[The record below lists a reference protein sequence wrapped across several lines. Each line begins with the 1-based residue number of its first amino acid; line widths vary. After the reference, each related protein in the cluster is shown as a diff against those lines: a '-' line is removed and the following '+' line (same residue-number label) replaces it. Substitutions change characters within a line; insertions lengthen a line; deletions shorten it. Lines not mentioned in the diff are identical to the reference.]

1 MTLLTP
7 LGLIGLL
14 GVVALI
20 IIYIIKPNFQQK
32 FISSTFVWKL
42 SLKYRKKKIP
52 TSKLRNLLLILCQVL
67 FLTICAFLLAK
78 PNTVIMTQVNEQEV
92 IAIID
97 SSASMRTSLN
107 EETRFERAL
116 DKVNQLTDN
125 IFRDNGILSIIL
137 AEERADFLV
146 QRASVG
152 ERTLVEDKLLALE
165 EDGACSYGE
174 ADIDGALILCEE
186 VLKTNPSAK
195 IYIYTDIGYGFV
207 PEGVEV
213 ISVCENEEWNVG
225 ILDASVKQDN
235 NYYTFMVDVAYY
247 CEAEYDSV
255 DKSNVAISLNITNAN
270 PNELGVGLTMRI
282 DYTVSCERGI
292 PKRVIFITEGNY
304 NEIAEMV
311 EESNDETTEYVILTD
326 STQWIYSYDAVY
338 ITLDARD
345 DSFSEDNSFNIF
357 NGQKEV
363 VKIQYA
369 SGDGKSSPV
378 ANPFVIGVLNVLQ
391 AGLSSRLDVRITNVK
406 TGTKP
411 ATEGFDFYIFEHI
424 APEEMPEDG
433 VVVLLNPDKSP
444 EGAGFRIEEERDLQ
458 GNGVELTGEMDHP
471 ILNLVNPDNINVSK
485 FKVVSPDGTGEGE
498 YETLVTCDT
507 NPVIMVKND
516 PNSKVVL
523 INFSLHYSNFV
534 ILKDFTIFMYN
545 MMQYF
550 FPATTSQFAYEV
562 YENVTINA
570 RGEDLK
576 VTYNNKPVNDTPFT
590 EFPVQMPLNNPGNYV
605 ITQTIGLG
613 DRTKELK
620 QYLFVKVSSEE
631 SNIWKA
637 DQTLESPYNVAE
649 ERAFYE
655 DWLPYLA
662 AALVALLFLEWW
674 LQSRDSM

>member
-32 FISSTFVWKL
+32 FISSTYIWKL

-52 TSKLRNLLLILCQVL
+52 TSKLRNLLLIICQVL

-92 IAIID
+92 IAILD

-116 DKVNQLTDN
+116 DRVTQLTEN
-125 IFRDNGILSIIL
+125 VFRENGILSVIL

-146 QRASVG
+146 QRASIG
-152 ERTLVEDKLLALE
+152 ERALLEDKLLALE

-174 ADIDGALILCEE
+174 ADIDGALVLCEE

-195 IYIYTDIGYGFV
+195 IYLYTDVGYGFV
-207 PEGVEV
+207 PEGIEV
-213 ISVCENEEWNVG
+213 INVCEDEEWNVG

-235 NYYTFMVDVAYY
+235 NYYTFTVDVAYY
-247 CEAEYDSV
+247 CEEEYDSV
-255 DKSNVAISLNITNAN
+255 DKSNVAISLNVTNAN
-270 PNELGVGLTMRI
+270 PNEYGVGLTIAI
-282 DYTVSCERGI
+282 DYVVSCERGI

-304 NEIAEMV
+304 DEIAEMV
-311 EESNDETTEYVILTD
+311 EESNDDSTEYVILTD
-326 STQWIYSYDAVY
+326 STQWVYSYDAVY
-338 ITLDARD
+338 ITVDAKG
-345 DSFSEDNSFNIF
+345 DSFSEDNRFNIF

-363 VKIQYA
+363 VKIQYS
-369 SGDGKSSPV
+369 SGDGKDTPV
-378 ANPFVIGVLNVLQ
+378 ANPFFRSALNTLKQ
-391 AGLSSRLDVRITNVK
+391 AMSSRLDVRITEVK
-406 TGTKP
+406 SGTAP

-424 APEEMPEDG
+424 APEQMPDDG
-433 VVVLLNPDKSP
+433 VVFLINPNKSP

-458 GNGVELTGEMDHP
+458 GNGVELTGEIDHP
-471 ILNLVNPDNINVSK
+471 LLNLVNPDNINVSR
-485 FKVVSPDGTGEGE
+485 FKVVTPDGTGEGE
-498 YETLVTCDT
+498 YETLVTCDM

-523 INFSLHYSNFV
+523 INFSMHYSNFV
-534 ILKDFTIFMYN
+534 ILKDFAIFMYN
-545 MMQYF
+545 TMQYF
-550 FPATTSQFAYEV
+550 FPATTSQFDYEV

-576 VTYNNKPVNDTPFT
+576 VSYNNKPVNDEPFT
-590 EFPVQMPLNNPGNYV
+590 EFPVELPLNNPGNYV
-605 ITQTIGLG
+605 ITQTVGLG
-613 DRTKELK
+613 DRAKELK

-637 DQTLESPYNVAE
+637 DQTLESPYKVVE
-649 ERAFYE
+649 ESAFYK